1 MIEPANYNQYFL
13 LASPNVTQADV
24 DRLLLRTQQL
34 YEARQLAVTIFK
46 AIDEVQLYSDEK
58 PIHRLLLVSDDNA
71 ATEAKNKELYKQL
84 LKCVLDRLTWSATQ
98 TELFHSN
105 KFYNEKLI
113 FKGENLKHSLTT
125 WTDITSGCIAVQA
138 GEDTE

>member
-1 MIEPANYNQYFL
+1 
-13 LASPNVTQADV
+13 
-24 DRLLLRTQQL
+24 
-34 YEARQLAVTIFK
+34 
-46 AIDEVQLYSDEK
+46 
-58 PIHRLLLVSDDNA
+58 LLLVSDDNA